1 MAAPYTT
8 WLPVDAGA
16 GVWDLVPAPHQQLL
30 DLHASLVRSGLDPS
44 LLDACWTRIDV
55 LVGGAPD
62 VTTDPSMSDAERA
75 AVGFAEQ
82 FVLDPRGVSDAQAE
96 ELHRLFADSQLAAL
110 TTAVATFDAVARVTA
125 VLADPAGTPAR
136 VDVPLD
142 EEV

>member
-82 FVLDPRGVSDAQAE
+82 FVRDPRGVTDAQAE
-96 ELHRLFADSQLAAL
+96 DLHRLFPAAQLAAL
-110 TTAVATFDAVARVTA
+110 TTAVATFDAVARVKA
-125 VLADPAGTPAR
+125 VLADPAGTTASI
-136 VDVPLD
+136 DLSLD
-142 EEV
+142 QED